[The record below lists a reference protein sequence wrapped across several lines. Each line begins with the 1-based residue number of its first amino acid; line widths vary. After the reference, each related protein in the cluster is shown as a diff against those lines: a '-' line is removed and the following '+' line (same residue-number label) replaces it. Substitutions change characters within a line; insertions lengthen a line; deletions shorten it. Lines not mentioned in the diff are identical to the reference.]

1 MTEPGVASSHA
12 PNMAPRIPRAG
23 DECVINGRKWWSS
36 GAMDPRCKL
45 LIVMGK
51 TNPAGE
57 RHRQQSMI
65 CVPRDTP
72 GIDIKR
78 SMRVF
83 GFTDS
88 THCGHAEIDIT
99 EGRAPAANP
108 VAGAGD
114 GFGIA
119 LARRG

>member
-65 CVPRDTP
+65 CVPSDTP

-78 SMRVF
+78 SMRGF

-88 THCGHAEIDIT
+88 THGGHPEIAFTDV
-99 EGRAPAANP
+99 RVPAAHLN
-108 VAGAGD
+108 AGG
-114 GFGIA
+114 GG
-119 LARRG
+119 G